1 MARGSQKAPGQ
12 REAAHTPA
20 RRHCRRTP
28 PASLGQSRKELCL
41 RFAKRQENASRPL
54 RRPKPADR
62 VPLHVWP
69 GVAGGLP
76 QLLLQH
82 GSHGRR
88 TCASGATKRGVSL
101 SYVPFPRSLLPFG
114 VVKEGEQL
122 GIDLV
127 FQGRPH
133 PCGPPGTI
141 LSFAPFTSL
150 AEGSAESLTQ
160 HSPAFRH
167 EGRELAL
174 KQLSCTAAPA
184 VSDRR

>member
-1 MARGSQKAPGQ
+1 MCSFCLAHLGLVVAKTVSAGGLAAALAVKSATSTTQQKRFQTQIKRSNENVNTHSREPESSFPRRMARGSQKAPGQ
-12 REAAHTPA
+12 REAAHMPA

-41 RFAKRQENASRPL
+41 RFAKRQDNASRPL

-88 TCASGATKRGVSL
+88 TCASGATKRL
-101 SYVPFPRSLLPFG
+101 LCRCFPGADFQNRSL
-114 VVKEGEQL
+114 
-122 GIDLV
+122 
-127 FQGRPH
+127 
-133 PCGPPGTI
+133 
-141 LSFAPFTSL
+141 
-150 AEGSAESLTQ
+150 
-160 HSPAFRH
+160 
-167 EGRELAL
+167 
-174 KQLSCTAAPA
+174 
-184 VSDRR
+184 

>member
-1 MARGSQKAPGQ
+1 MWIYPAKEEYWNILITSRTTSLQSLEPEHNHEHLRQGVNADSTAAMKALDALPESSLPRRMARGSQKAPGQ

-28 PASLGQSRKELCL
+28 PASLGQGRKELCL

-88 TCASGATKRGVSL
+88 TCASGATRRL
-101 SYVPFPRSLLPFG
+101 LCRCFPGADFQNRSL
-114 VVKEGEQL
+114 
-122 GIDLV
+122 
-127 FQGRPH
+127 
-133 PCGPPGTI
+133 
-141 LSFAPFTSL
+141 
-150 AEGSAESLTQ
+150 
-160 HSPAFRH
+160 
-167 EGRELAL
+167 
-174 KQLSCTAAPA
+174 
-184 VSDRR
+184 

>member
-1 MARGSQKAPGQ
+1 MKRSNENVNTHSREPESSFPRRMARGSQKAPGQ

-20 RRHCRRTP
+20 RRHCRRTS

-41 RFAKRQENASRPL
+41 RFAKRQDNASRAL

-88 TCASGATKRGVSL
+88 TCASGATTRRLRRGL
-101 SYVPFPRSLLPFG
+101 PRSALENPSPQQKNAEELPLGLL
-114 VVKEGEQL
+114 L
-122 GIDLV
+122 
-127 FQGRPH
+127 
-133 PCGPPGTI
+133 
-141 LSFAPFTSL
+141 
-150 AEGSAESLTQ
+150 
-160 HSPAFRH
+160 
-167 EGRELAL
+167 
-174 KQLSCTAAPA
+174 
-184 VSDRR
+184 